1 MGNFGFADQRLALRW
16 VKDNIESFG
25 GDPGRITVA
34 GDSAGGISVLGH
46 LTSKLTPPDLFAAAF
61 AISGTAETSGFSPL
75 EKATTRGA
83 GFLRCARAYAAAR
96 GHPCDE
102 HVSDVECAR
111 SLSAEEVD
119 FIHNPYHYDFV

>member
-46 LTSKLTPPDLFAAAF
+46 LTSKLTPPDLFAGAMSFSGNAGEVAF
-61 AISGTAETSGFSPL
+61 FSL
-75 EKATTRGA
+75 DEATTRGA
-83 GFLRCARAYAAAR
+83 AFLKCPELRASDNAQL
-96 GHPCDE
+96 
-102 HVSDVECAR
+102 HVSVVLYPRRGLRIRDVVSGQGGAR
-111 SLSAEEVD
+111 
-119 FIHNPYHYDFV
+119 